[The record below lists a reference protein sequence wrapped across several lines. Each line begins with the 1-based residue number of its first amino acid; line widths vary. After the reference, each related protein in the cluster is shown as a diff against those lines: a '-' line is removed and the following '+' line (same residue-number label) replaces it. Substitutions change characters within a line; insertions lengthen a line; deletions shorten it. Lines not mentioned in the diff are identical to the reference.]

1 MKLKGLSRCPL
12 VSALLGEFTDIY
24 FSGWKR
30 DGTTLYLDKNSNSD
44 ILSQLL
50 NGPHDCECDALLQI
64 NNKYGGPGTRT
75 KKYKIHFFGTDTG
88 NRTDKKGVC
97 DGTLDGMIREEINE
111 EDIERLKKELRCEK
125 VLTYV

>member
-12 VSALLGEFTDIY
+12 VSALLGEFTDVY
-24 FSGWKR
+24 FSGWKMN
-30 DGTTLYLDKNSNSD
+30 GTIVYLDKDSNVD
-44 ILSQLL
+44 TLSKLL
-50 NGPHDCECDALLQI
+50 NGPHDCKCEALLQI
-64 NNKYGGPGTRT
+64 DKYPDTRT
-75 KKYKIHFFGTDTG
+75 KKYKIYFSGADTE

-111 EDIERLKKELRCEK
+111 EDIERLKERLRCEK